1 MKKLVL
7 GLTMA
12 LTLTAAAP
20 SYATFGSFHKHTGFY
35 KIHLLFPFLCD
46 HKVKPTKPEK
56 PTKPTR
62 PTPTTPVKSVP
73 EIDAA
78 GAGLALA
85 FVGGILAIR
94 RERRKLEK

>member
-12 LTLTAAAP
+12 LTLATAAAP
-20 SYATFGSFHKHTGFY
+20 SYATYTFGQYHKHTGFN
-35 KIHLLFPFLCD
+35 KIHLFFPFLCTD
-46 HKVKPTKPEK
+46 KVKPTKPTQ
-56 PTKPTR
+56 PS
-62 PTPTTPVKSVP
+62 TPVKSVP

-85 FVGGILAIR
+85 FVGGVLAIR
-94 RERRKLEK
+94 RERRKLQK